1 MSNRLLNWDRWGLEN
16 INSEY
21 SGRVFIAREIPGLK
35 RNLFY
40 PTADPFNFK
49 PSIDIISKLNIT
61 DSINSADFVLVPHP
75 WVSIQKNKAYV
86 NYLHSLSKNYPL
98 LLANTDDL
106 QPPCAIPNTLQLR
119 SSLHPRENN
128 FRKIVMPYPAKHQD
142 FKIREWK
149 SVPQLSFVGFVPKLS
164 LGSLTSKSLSFIHSP
179 IKSSV
184 YINRKLSLVK
194 LKKLKSEFKVTCLE
208 RSQFTLLADNPNL
221 NSHIQEYKTNLL
233 QSDYILCPRGFGNFS
248 IRFYEALSS
257 GATPLVID
265 SGSELPQLN
274 DNNFWNSN
282 VILLNLFTDWAKI
295 IRQDWKNLGEG
306 NNYRERQLRNRSVF
320 LSELDIQKHSE
331 KLFAGYLLS

>member
-21 SGRVFIAREIPGLK
+21 SGRIFIAHEISGLN

-49 PSIDIISKLNIT
+49 PPIDIISKLNIT
-61 DSINSADFVLVPHP
+61 DSTNLADYILVPHP
-75 WVSIQKNKAYV
+75 WVSIQKNRSYV
-86 NYLHSLSKNYPL
+86 NYLYSLSENHPL

-106 QPPCAIPNTLQLR
+106 QPSCAIPNTLQLR

-128 FRKIVMPYPAKHQD
+128 FRKIVMPYPAKQQD

-149 SVPQLSFVGFVPKLS
+149 SVPQLSFVGFVPKFS
-164 LGSLTSKSLSFIHSP
+164 LGSLTSKSSSFIHSP

-184 YINRKLSLVK
+184 YINRKLSLIQ
-194 LKKLKSEFKVTCLE
+194 LKKLKSDFKVTCVE
-208 RSQFTLLADNPNL
+208 RRQFTLLADNPNL

-257 GATPLVID
+257 GATPLIID

-274 DNNFWNSN
+274 DKEFWNSN
-282 VILLNLFTDWAKI
+282 VLLLNLFTDWAKI
-295 IRQDWKNLGEG
+295 IWQDWKNLGEG
-306 NNYRERQLRNRSVF
+306 TNYRERQLRNRAVF
-320 LSELDIQKHSE
+320 LNELDIQKYSE
-331 KLFAGYLLS
+331 KLFASYLLP